1 MLCAKYIYNR
11 NELLKYPVD
20 LELIVLTV
28 VCYWLSILLPSPQPP
43 TPPPTPARALL
54 LRLSKL

>member
-11 NELLKYPVD
+11 NVLLKNPVD

-28 VCYWLSILLPSPQPP
+28 VCFWVSILLPSPQPP
-43 TPPPTPARALL
+43 TPPPPHLAQKT
-54 LRLSKL
+54 

>member
-11 NELLKYPVD
+11 NVLLKNPVD

-43 TPPPTPARALL
+43 TPPPPARALL